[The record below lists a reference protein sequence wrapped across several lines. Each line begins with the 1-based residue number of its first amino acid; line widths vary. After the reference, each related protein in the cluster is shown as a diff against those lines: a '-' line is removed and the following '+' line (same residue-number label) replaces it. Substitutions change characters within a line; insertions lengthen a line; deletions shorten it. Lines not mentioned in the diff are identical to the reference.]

1 MAIQI
6 IRNASIDTK
15 RRILDSSKGQ
25 FFSVEF
31 VKKDGS
37 LRQLTAKT
45 WIKKHL
51 RGKPGENV
59 NTVAHK
65 PEYYTACDANEGYK
79 NINLNTLKR
88 AVVAG
93 KEYIFE

>member
-1 MAIQI
+1 MTIRI
-6 IRNASIDTK
+6 IKNATLDTK

-65 PEYYTACDANEGYK
+65 PEYYTACDAKDGYK
-79 NINLNTLKR
+79 NINLNSLKR

-93 KEYIFE
+93 TEYIFE